1 MKSKISLGTKICIF
15 IIILLVIALGI
26 VCYLGSIKEK
36 DTIAENVMQSTNSN
50 MSENPARAEETNL
63 NKATEEAESKNP
75 IKETEYIEISILDK
89 NAQGLEF
96 TEPVQ
101 IADEEI
107 INYLVEELN
116 NSEKLS
122 TEFMEENFIDFEGA
136 PKVEFLQKDGT
147 IATVVG
153 DVFTGS
159 YENKF
164 VFHVSTRWDE
174 EDKTTY
180 KLNSTA
186 DLTKY
191 IYDLYYSNAETESGA
206 K

>member
-1 MKSKISLGTKICIF
+1 MKSKISLGTKICIC
-15 IIILLVIALGI
+15 ITILLAIVLGL
-26 VCYLGSIKEK
+26 VCYLGSIKDK
-36 DTIAENVMQSTNSN
+36 DTIAENMTQSTNSN
-50 MSENPARAEETNL
+50 ISGNPAQAEGTNT
-63 NKATEEAESKNP
+63 NKATKEAENKHP
-75 IKETEYIEISILDK
+75 IKETEYIKISILDK
-89 NAQGLEF
+89 NVQGLEF

-116 NSEKLS
+116 HSEKLS
-122 TEFMEENFIDFEGA
+122 TEFMEENFISFEGA

-153 DVFTGS
+153 DVFTGP

-164 VFHVSTRWDE
+164 VFHVSTREDE

-180 KLNSTA
+180 KLNSTSN
-186 DLTKY
+186 LTKY
-191 IYDLYYSNAETESGA
+191 IYDLYYANAETE
-206 K
+206 